1 MDWGGGEAKVVKQ
14 LEEAY
19 SLQFESKVYSRL
31 TRWTQHFQKTIE
43 EVSYL

>member
-1 MDWGGGEAKVVKQ
+1 MDLGGGGKVVKQ

-19 SLQFESKVYSRL
+19 SLQFESKVLSRL
-31 TRWTQHFQKTIE
+31 TRGTEHFQKTIE